1 MNTSSLTSKN
11 WTAATGNPWARWFG
25 RTVLLGVVVNLFFV
39 VACFFFP
46 RPMCE
51 LLHLKVPDPII
62 WVRTSGMLLFIISVF
77 YIPAALDPFR
87 YRATAIMHIIPS
99 RACGSSFFLYSV
111 LVRGQEAGFLSIA
124 LVDLFFGVVSAIF
137 LFLAFRT
144 GQTPGTGASRG

>member
-1 MNTSSLTSKN
+1 MD
-11 WTAATGNPWARWFG
+11 NPWARWYG
-25 RTVLLGVVVNLFFV
+25 RTVLLGIFVNMFFV

-77 YIPAALDPFR
+77 YIPGALDPFR
-87 YRATAIMHIIPS
+87 YRATAVMHIIPS
-99 RACGSSFFLYSV
+99 RACGSTFFLYSV

-137 LFLAFRT
+137 LFKAFRT
-144 GQTPGTGASRG
+144 EHAPGINAARG

>member
-1 MNTSSLTSKN
+1 MNTSLASKN
-11 WTAATGNPWARWFG
+11 VRPATENPWARWFG
-25 RTVLLGVVVNLFFV
+25 RTVLLGVVVNMFFV

-62 WVRTSGMLLFIISVF
+62 WVRTSGMLLFIISIF

-87 YRATAIMHIIPS
+87 YRATAIMHIVPS

-111 LVRGQEAGFLSIA
+111 LFRGQEAGFLSIA

-144 GQTPGTGASRG
+144 GQAPAATVPRS